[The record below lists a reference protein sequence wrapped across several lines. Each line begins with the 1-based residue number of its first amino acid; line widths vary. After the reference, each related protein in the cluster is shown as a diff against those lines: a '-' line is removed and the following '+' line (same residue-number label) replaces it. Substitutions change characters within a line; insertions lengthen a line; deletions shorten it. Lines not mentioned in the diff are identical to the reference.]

1 MEWGK
6 QKELE
11 NNKQEK
17 LREIVIWREKGSC
30 RIQSPESQE
39 LSVTTVPV
47 FLITVKWLRPR
58 MWILSIKSVEIITCV
73 GVGVTKKHN
82 EFEQ

>member
-1 MEWGK
+1 LEWGK

-47 FLITVKWLRPR
+47 FSL
-58 MWILSIKSVEIITCV
+58 
-73 GVGVTKKHN
+73 
-82 EFEQ
+82 Q

>member
-39 LSVTTVPV
+39 LNVVAV
-47 FLITVKWLRPR
+47 AAFLIT
-58 MWILSIKSVEIITCV
+58 
-73 GVGVTKKHN
+73 
-82 EFEQ
+82 